1 MRHAFLDKYSRLNSV
16 LHRRDPRV
24 KILVF
29 FAFILCVV
37 LTPPAHIRAFFLYFL
52 LLLCLTVLSRIPGR
66 FVLKRSLELM
76 PVVLCISLFVP
87 FGKPGVVIF
96 SVDTWFNRLAVTHTG
111 LLLLWNVLIKAYLSI
126 LCSILLTNT
135 TDFVDLLK
143 ALERLRLPRILIMI
157 LSFMYRY
164 LFVIEDEL
172 EKMQFARSSRS
183 VRLHGWS
190 QVRALANMAGVL
202 FLRSYEKAEAVYLAM
217 CCRGYTGQI
226 HTLHNLQLDKG
237 DLYFVSCMFIALT
250 IICMSGV

>member
-164 LFVIEDEL
+164 LLLLRMNLKKCSLPEAPDLCASTDGARYGRLRIWQVFCFFVHTRR
-172 EKMQFARSSRS
+172 Q
-183 VRLHGWS
+183 RLYIW
-190 QVRALANMAGVL
+190 QCAAGVIQA
-202 FLRSYEKAEAVYLAM
+202 R
-217 CCRGYTGQI
+217 YTP
-226 HTLHNLQLDKG
+226 
-237 DLYFVSCMFIALT
+237 FIT
-250 IICMSGV
+250 CS